1 MALRQAGLIFRAEAA
16 ASLVIT
22 PRVGEGFI
30 VRRIFAA
37 NVSASPAHLLLVND
51 TARVGFYRIA
61 GFGGSH
67 LLSPRA
73 QEIQNNVRGSN
84 LFDWLQAREGF
95 KGIPVVQGENFTLST
110 DTGTADI
117 FVLADSYD
125 AADIKSTDPNGSHSP
140 DIWFVNYG
148 TNLNNLTATGYNKL
162 DNRRNPGEF
171 VQFPFGPAGQG
182 LVPSGKKAHIS
193 VIGGQASGRFV
204 SGGNTATTAYIRPRV
219 GTAPAQTIFDRA
231 DVGVPFLGTTPGA
244 GTDYTSVRQ
253 DVPSAPDDFDASTNV
268 LAPIDF
274 NGNDEFSLQVQT
286 VVVGTGQLNAGDID
300 VWCLMHVYPAQ

>member
-30 VRRIFAA
+30 VRRIFVA

-51 TARVGFYRIA
+51 TARVGFFRIA

-73 QEIQNNVRGSN
+73 REVANNVRGSN
-84 LFDWLQAREGF
+84 MFDWMITYSSF

-110 DTGTADI
+110 DAGTADI

-125 AADIKSTDPNGSHSP
+125 AADIKATDPNGSHSP
-140 DIWFVNYG
+140 DVWFINYG
-148 TNLNNLTATGYNKL
+148 TNLNAISAAGYNKL

-171 VQFPFGPAGQG
+171 VQFPFGAAGSA
-182 LVPSGKKAHIS
+182 LVPSGKK
-193 VIGGQASGRFV
+193 VDLTVLGGQAVGRFV
-204 SGGNTATTAYIRPRV
+204 SAGNTANTQYIRPRI
-219 GTAPAQTIFDRA
+219 GTAPAQTIFDRN
-231 DVGVPFLGTTPGA
+231 DVGFQFIGTPPGSA
-244 GTDYTSVRQ
+244 GADYTSVRSDIPANPDQ
-253 DVPSAPDDFDASTNV
+253 WATLDDVVADIQFT
-268 LAPIDF
+268 
-274 NGNDEFSLQVQT
+274 GNDEFQLQVSTQI
-286 VVVGTGQLNAGDID
+286 VGAGQLNAGDID
-300 VWCLMHVYPAQ
+300 LWCLMHVYPG

>member
-30 VRRIFAA
+30 IRRIFAS
-37 NVSASPAHLLLVND
+37 NVSGSPAHLLLVND
-51 TARVGFYRIA
+51 TARVGFFRIA

-67 LLSPRA
+67 LLNPRSREVA
-73 QEIQNNVRGSN
+73 NNIRGSN
-84 LFDWLQAREGF
+84 MFDWMITYSNF

-140 DIWFVNYG
+140 DIWFMNYG
-148 TNLNNLTATGYNKL
+148 TNLSAITATGYNKL
-162 DNRRNPGEF
+162 YNRRNPGEF
-171 VQFPFGPAGQG
+171 VQFPFGPPGQG
-182 LVPSGKKAHIS
+182 LLPAGKKADIQ
-193 VIGGQASGRFV
+193 VVGGQANGRFV
-204 SGGNTATTAYIRPRV
+204 SGGNTATSAYIRPRI
-219 GTAPAQTIFDRA
+219 GTAPAQTIFDRN
-231 DVGVPFLGTTPGA
+231 DVGIPFSGTTPGA
-244 GTDYTSVRQ
+244 GTDYTSLRQ
-253 DVPSAPDDFDASTNV
+253 AIASNPDQWATLDDV
-268 LAPIDF
+268 LADLTF
-274 NGNDEFSLQVQT
+274 NGNDEFALQVQT

-300 VWCLMHVYPAQ
+300 VWCLMHVYPA

>member
-30 VRRIFAA
+30 IRRIFAS
-37 NVSASPAHLLLVND
+37 NVSGSPAHLLLVND
-51 TARVGFYRIA
+51 TARVGFFRIA

-67 LLSPRA
+67 LLNPRSREVA
-73 QEIQNNVRGSN
+73 NNIRGSN
-84 LFDWLQAREGF
+84 MFDWMITYSNF

-140 DIWFVNYG
+140 DIWFMNYG
-148 TNLNNLTATGYNKL
+148 TNLSAITATGYNKL

-171 VQFPFGPAGQG
+171 VQFPFGPPGQG
-182 LVPSGKKAHIS
+182 LLPAGKKADIQ
-193 VIGGQASGRFV
+193 VVGGQANGRFV
-204 SGGNTATTAYIRPRV
+204 SGGNTATSAYIRPRI
-219 GTAPAQTIFDRA
+219 GTAPAQTIFDRN
-231 DVGVPFLGTTPGA
+231 DVGIPFLGTTPGA
-244 GTDYTSVRQ
+244 GTDYTSLRQ
-253 DVPSAPDDFDASTNV
+253 AIASNPDQWATLDDV
-268 LAPIDF
+268 LADLTF
-274 NGNDEFSLQVQT
+274 NGNDEFALQVQT

-300 VWCLMHVYPAQ
+300 VWCLMHVYPA